1 LDEITLLASGAFS
14 VNTVLWIDEGATGT
28 QHVYFQDGPERL
40 QVLFAA
46 GLPAAF
52 ELLKTSAIAAVL
64 VHLPIEHFS
73 ASEALRQ
80 IHDKGCR
87 VPIVLYEPTGVVS
100 KAREL
105 TQDGAFQYVSHP
117 VKSEELRELLSVAIR
132 HHGSQREAQRGTQ
145 REIKAGA
152 SSEQPNSRNFLVGS
166 SGPMR
171 EVVEIIEL
179 VASRR
184 STVLITGE
192 TGTGKEVAARA
203 LHLSSS
209 RSASRMVAI
218 NCAALPDHLL
228 EAELFGHTKG
238 AFTGAINARV
248 GLFEQAQ
255 RGTIFLDEIG
265 EMPMPLQAKLLRV
278 LQEREIQRIGSSEPL
293 SIDVRVIAA
302 SNANLLEAVANR
314 HFRED
319 LYYRLNVVAL
329 RMPALR
335 DRPSDIPELAEHFL
349 HKIAEHEPSWRKH
362 LSPQALEIFLKYSW
376 PGNVRQLEHALES
389 ACALS
394 GARSVLY
401 PGDFDLPAEIQPSE
415 FGSLSSLD
423 VPESGINFE
432 ELMTGIERRLLERA
446 LAKSGGNKARAAS
459 MLHMK
464 RTTLL
469 SKFKSLEV
477 CA

>member
-1 LDEITLLASGAFS
+1 M
-14 VNTVLWIDEGATGT
+14 NTVLWIDESATGS
-28 QHVYFQDGPERL
+28 QHVYLKDGPERL

-46 GLPAAF
+46 TFPAAF
-52 ELLKTSAIAAVL
+52 ELLKTHAIGAVL
-64 VHLPIEHFS
+64 VHLPIADSTGQEVL
-73 ASEALRQ
+73 EQ
-80 IHDKGCR
+80 IHQQGCR
-87 VPIVLYEPTGVVS
+87 VPIVLYEPAGVVS
-100 KAREL
+100 KALEL
-105 TQDGAFQYVSHP
+105 TQGGAFQYVSHP
-117 VKSEELRELLSVAIR
+117 VKPEELCELLAVAIR
-132 HHGSQREAQRGTQ
+132 HHGAQREPQ
-145 REIKAGA
+145 REGKGGA
-152 SSEQPNSRNFLVGS
+152 LSQQPNLLNFLVGS

-179 VASRR
+179 VANRR

-203 LHLSSS
+203 LHVASS

-248 GLFEQAQ
+248 GLFEQAH

-265 EMPMPLQAKLLRV
+265 EMPLSLQAKLLRV

-314 HFRED
+314 RFRED

-349 HKIAEHEPSWRKH
+349 HKISEHEPSWRKQ
-362 LSPQALEIFLKYSW
+362 LSPQALDMFLKYAW

-394 GARSVLY
+394 GSRSILY
-401 PGDFDLPAEIQPSE
+401 PGDFDLPAEVQSSE

>member
-1 LDEITLLASGAFS
+1 
-14 VNTVLWIDEGATGT
+14 
-28 QHVYFQDGPERL
+28 VYLKDGPERL

-46 GLPAAF
+46 SLSAAF
-52 ELLKTSAIAAVL
+52 ELLKSHPIGAVL
-64 VHLPIEHFS
+64 VHLPIADSTAAEV
-73 ASEALRQ
+73 LQQ
-80 IHDKGCR
+80 IHGEGCR
-87 VPIVLYEPTGVVS
+87 VPVVLYEPGGVVS

-105 TQDGAFQYVSHP
+105 TQGGAFQYVSHL
-117 VKSEELRELLSVAIR
+117 VKPEELCELLAVAIR
-132 HHGSQREAQRGTQ
+132 HHAAQRETQ
-145 REIKAGA
+145 RDAYREN
-152 SSEQPNSRNFLVGS
+152 QRDPNSRNLLIGS
-166 SGPMR
+166 SAPMR

-179 VASRR
+179 VANRR

-203 LHLSSS
+203 LHSSSS
-209 RSASRMVAI
+209 RSTSRMVAI

-238 AFTGAINARV
+238 AFTGAVNARV
-248 GLFEQAQ
+248 GLFEQAH
-255 RGTIFLDEIG
+255 RSTIFLDEIG
-265 EMPMPLQAKLLRV
+265 EMPLPLQAKLLRV

-314 HFRED
+314 RFRED

-335 DRPSDIPELAEHFL
+335 DRPSDIPELAQHFL
-349 HKIAEHEPSWRKH
+349 HKISEHEPTWKKQ
-362 LSPQALEIFLKYSW
+362 LSPQALEIFLKYGW

-394 GARSVLY
+394 GTRSVLY
-401 PGDFDLPAEIQPSE
+401 PGDFDLPAEVHISD
-415 FGSLSSLD
+415 FGPLSALD
-423 VPESGINFE
+423 VPEGGINFE

-446 LAKSGGNKARAAS
+446 LAKSGGNKARAAT

>member
-1 LDEITLLASGAFS
+1 M
-14 VNTVLWIDEGATGT
+14 NTVLWIDESATGS
-28 QHVYFQDGPERL
+28 QHVYLKDGPERL

-52 ELLKTSAIAAVL
+52 ELLEKHPIGAVL
-64 VHLPIEHFS
+64 VQLPIGDS
-73 ASEALRQ
+73 TASEVLQQ
-80 IHDKGCR
+80 IHSEGCR
-87 VPIVLYEPTGVVS
+87 VPVVLYEPGGVVS

-105 TQDGAFQYVSHP
+105 TQGGAFQYVSHL
-117 VKSEELRELLSVAIR
+117 VKPEELCELLAVAIR
-132 HHGSQREAQRGTQ
+132 HHAAHRETQ
-145 REIKAGA
+145 RETQRDPKTGA
-152 SSEQPNSRNFLVGS
+152 ASDQLTSRNLLIGS
-166 SGPMR
+166 SAPMR

-203 LHLSSS
+203 LHSSSS
-209 RSASRMVAI
+209 RSGSRMVAI

-238 AFTGAINARV
+238 AFTGAVNARV
-248 GLFEQAQ
+248 GLFEQAH

-265 EMPMPLQAKLLRV
+265 EMPLPLQAKLLRV

-302 SNANLLEAVANR
+302 SNANLLEAVAHR
-314 HFRED
+314 RFRED

-335 DRPSDIPELAEHFL
+335 DRPSDIPELTEHFL
-349 HKIAEHEPSWRKH
+349 HKISEHEPTWRKQ
-362 LSPQALEIFLKYSW
+362 LSPQALEVFLKYSW

-401 PGDFDLPAEIQPSE
+401 PGDFDLPAEVQISE
-415 FGSLSSLD
+415 FGPLSALD
-423 VPESGINFE
+423 VPEGGVNFE

-446 LAKSGGNKARAAS
+446 LAKSGGNKARAAT

>member
-1 LDEITLLASGAFS
+1 
-14 VNTVLWIDEGATGT
+14 VNTVLWIDESATGT
-28 QHVYFQDGPERL
+28 EHVFVKDGPEKL

-46 GLPAAF
+46 SLEDAF
-52 ELLKTSAIAAVL
+52 DSFKASPIDAVL
-64 VHLPIEHFS
+64 VRLPVAGS
-73 ASEALRQ
+73 SGSEVLQQ
-80 IHDKGCR
+80 IHEQGCK
-87 VPIVLYEPTGVVS
+87 VPIVIYEPAGSVS
-100 KAREL
+100 RALDL
-105 TQDGAFQYVSHP
+105 TQRGAFQYVSHP
-117 VKSEELRELLSVAIR
+117 VKPEELCELLAVAIR
-132 HHGSQREAQRGTQ
+132 HYYGKSLGGQLNTASQPARSWRDL
-145 REIKAGA
+145 
-152 SSEQPNSRNFLVGS
+152 LVGS
-166 SGPMR
+166 SGAMR
-171 EVVEIIEL
+171 EVVEIVEL
-179 VASRR
+179 VGNRR

-203 LHLSSS
+203 LHMASN
-209 RSASRMVAI
+209 RSASKMVAV

-238 AFTGAINARV
+238 AFTGAVNARV
-248 GLFEQAQ
+248 GLFEQAH

-265 EMPMPLQAKLLRV
+265 EMPLPLQAKLLRV
-278 LQEREIQRIGSSEPL
+278 LQEREIQRIGSSEPV

-302 SNANLLEAVANR
+302 SNVNLLEAVANR
-314 HFRED
+314 RFRED

-335 DRPSDIPELAEHFL
+335 DHPTDIPELTAHFL
-349 HKIAEHEPSWRKH
+349 NKIAEHEPAWSKH
-362 LSPQALEIFLKYSW
+362 VSPQAMETFSKYSW

-389 ACALS
+389 AAALS
-394 GARSVLY
+394 GARAILY
-401 PGDFDLPAEIQPSE
+401 PGDFDLPDEVQTSE

-432 ELMTGIERRLLERA
+432 ELMNGIERRLLERA

>member
-1 LDEITLLASGAFS
+1 
-14 VNTVLWIDEGATGT
+14 VNTVLWIDESATGSR
-28 QHVYFQDGPERL
+28 HVYLKDGPERV

-46 GLPAAF
+46 SLPVAF
-52 ELLKTSAIAAVL
+52 ELLKAHSIGAVL
-64 VHLPIEHFS
+64 VHLPLADS
-73 ASEALRQ
+73 NPSEVLRQ
-80 IHDKGCR
+80 IHDEGCR
-87 VPIVLYEPTGVVS
+87 VPVVLYEPTGGAVS
-100 KAREL
+100 KALEL
-105 TQDGAFQYVSHP
+105 TQGGAFQYVSHP
-117 VKSEELRELLSVAIR
+117 VKPEELCELLSVAIR
-132 HHGSQREAQRGTQ
+132 HHGLHREAQRDGKTEQ
-145 REIKAGA
+145 A
-152 SSEQPNSRNFLVGS
+152 SSRNLLVGS

-171 EVVEIIEL
+171 EVVEIIDL
-179 VASRR
+179 VANRR

-248 GLFEQAQ
+248 GLFEQAH

-265 EMPMPLQAKLLRV
+265 EMPLPLQAKLLRV

-314 HFRED
+314 RFRED

-335 DRPSDIPELAEHFL
+335 DRPSDVPELAEHFL
-349 HKIAEHEPSWRKH
+349 RKIAEHEPAWRKQ
-362 LSPQALEIFLKYSW
+362 LSQQAIDMFLKYSW

-394 GARSVLY
+394 GSRSVLY
-401 PGDFDLPAEIQPSE
+401 PGDFDLPAEVHASE

>member
-1 LDEITLLASGAFS
+1 
-14 VNTVLWIDEGATGT
+14 VNTVLWIDESATGT
-28 QHVYFQDGPERL
+28 QHVYLKDGPEKL

-46 GLPAAF
+46 SLVAAF
-52 ELLKTSAIAAVL
+52 ELLKSQPIAAVL
-64 VHLPIEHFS
+64 AHLPIANFP
-73 ASEALRQ
+73 ALQVLRH
-80 IHDKGCR
+80 IHEQGCR
-87 VPIVLYEPTGVVS
+87 VPVVLYEPSGVVS
-100 KAREL
+100 KALDL
-105 TQDGAFQYVSHP
+105 TQSGAFQYVSQP
-117 VKSEELRELLSVAIR
+117 VKPEELCDLLAVAIR
-132 HHGSQREAQRGTQ
+132 HHAAQRE
-145 REIKAGA
+145 
-152 SSEQPNSRNFLVGS
+152 SSSPAATSRNFLVGS
-166 SGPMR
+166 SAPMR

-179 VASRR
+179 VANRR

-192 TGTGKEVAARA
+192 TGTGKEVAARS

-209 RSASRMVAI
+209 RAASKMVAV

-248 GLFEQAQ
+248 GLFEQAH

-265 EMPMPLQAKLLRV
+265 EMPLALQAKLLRV
-278 LQEREIQRIGSSEPL
+278 LQEREIQRIGSSEPV

-314 HFRED
+314 TFRED

-335 DRPSDIPELAEHFL
+335 EHPSDIPELAEHFL
-349 HKIAEHEPSWRKH
+349 NKIFEHEPSCRKQ
-362 LSPQALEIFLKYSW
+362 LSPPALGLLIKYTW

-394 GARSVLY
+394 GARSLLY
-401 PGDFDLPAEIQPSE
+401 PGDFDLPAEIQASE
-415 FGSLSSLD
+415 FGPLSSLD

>member
-1 LDEITLLASGAFS
+1 M
-14 VNTVLWIDEGATGT
+14 NTVLWIDESATGT
-28 QHVYFQDGPERL
+28 QHVYLKDGPERL

-46 GLPAAF
+46 SLPAAF
-52 ELLKTSAIAAVL
+52 ELLKTHPVGAVL
-64 VHLPIEHFS
+64 VHLPIANCA
-73 ASEALRQ
+73 ASEVLRQ
-80 IHDKGCR
+80 VHDEGCR
-87 VPIVLYEPTGVVS
+87 VPIVLYEPAGVVS
-100 KAREL
+100 RALEL
-105 TQDGAFQYVSHP
+105 TQGGAFQYVSHA
-117 VKSEELRELLSVAIR
+117 VKPEELCELLSVAIR
-132 HHGSQREAQRGTQ
+132 HHATQ
-145 REIKAGA
+145 QLAKSGA
-152 SSEQPNSRNFLVGS
+152 SSQPGDSRSLLVGS
-166 SGPMR
+166 SSAMR
-171 EVVEIIEL
+171 EVVEIIDL
-179 VASRR
+179 VADRR

-238 AFTGAINARV
+238 AFTGAVNARV
-248 GLFEQAQ
+248 GLFEQAN

-265 EMPMPLQAKLLRV
+265 EMPLPLQAKLLRV

-293 SIDVRVIAA
+293 PIDVRVIAA

-314 HFRED
+314 RFRED

-335 DRPSDIPELAEHFL
+335 ERPSDIPELTEHFL
-349 HKIAEHEPSWRKH
+349 HKVSEHEPAWRKH
-362 LSPQALEIFLKYSW
+362 VSEQALDTFLKYSW

-389 ACALS
+389 GCALS
-394 GARSVLY
+394 GSRTVLY
-401 PGDFDLPAEIQPSE
+401 PGDFDLPAEVQASE
-415 FGSLSSLD
+415 FGALSSLD
-423 VPESGINFE
+423 VPETGINFE

>member
-1 LDEITLLASGAFS
+1 MQVTLLASGAVS
-14 VNTVLWIDEGATGT
+14 VNTVLWIDESASGSRDVHLKGSA
-28 QHVYFQDGPERL
+28 EKL
-40 QVLFAA
+40 QILFA
-46 GLPAAF
+46 GSLSAAF
-52 ELLKTSAIAAVL
+52 DLLKTHPIGAIL
-64 VHLPIEHFS
+64 VHLPIADCTAAEV
-73 ASEALRQ
+73 LRC
-80 IHDKGCR
+80 IHDEGCR
-87 VPIVLYEPTGVVS
+87 VPIVLYEPAGVVS
-100 KAREL
+100 NAHGL
-105 TQDGAFQYVSHP
+105 TQGGAFQYVSHP
-117 VKSEELRELLSVAIR
+117 VKPEELCELLSVAIR
-132 HHGSQREAQRGTQ
+132 HHAAQRES
-145 REIKAGA
+145 KAP
-152 SSEQPNSRNFLVGS
+152 SSSGPPGKFLVGS
-166 SGPMR
+166 SAAMR
-171 EVVEIIEL
+171 EVIEIIEL
-179 VASRR
+179 VANRR

-238 AFTGAINARV
+238 AFTGAVNTRV
-248 GLFEQAQ
+248 GLFEQAN

-265 EMPMPLQAKLLRV
+265 ELPLPLQAKLLRV
-278 LQEREIQRIGSSEPL
+278 LQEREVQRIGSSEPL

-302 SNANLLEAVANR
+302 SNANLLEAVSNR
-314 HFRED
+314 RFRED

-335 DRPSDIPELAEHFL
+335 EHPADIPELAEHFL
-349 HKIAEHEPSWRKH
+349 NKISEHEPAWRKR
-362 LSPQALEIFLKYSW
+362 LSPQALDVFSKYPW

-401 PGDFDLPAEIQPSE
+401 PGDFDLPAEIQSSE
-415 FGSLSSLD
+415 FGPLSSLD

>member
-1 LDEITLLASGAFS
+1 
-14 VNTVLWIDEGATGT
+14 VNTVLWIDESATGT
-28 QHVYFQDGPERL
+28 QHVYLKDGPERL

-46 GLPAAF
+46 SFPIAF
-52 ELLKTSAIAAVL
+52 ELLKMHPIRAVL
-64 VHLPIEHFS
+64 VHLPIANFT
-73 ASEALRQ
+73 ASQALRQ
-80 IHDKGCR
+80 IHDEGCR
-87 VPIVLYEPTGVVS
+87 VPIVLYEPAGVVS
-100 KAREL
+100 RALEL
-105 TQDGAFQYVSHP
+105 TQGGAFQYVSHP
-117 VKSEELRELLSVAIR
+117 VKPEELCELLSVAIR
-132 HHGSQREAQRGTQ
+132 HHGVQRESKTGAATPQ
-145 REIKAGA
+145 A
-152 SSEQPNSRNFLVGS
+152 SSRSLLVGS

-171 EVVEIIEL
+171 EVVEIIDL
-179 VASRR
+179 VANRR

-203 LHLSSS
+203 LHVASS

-248 GLFEQAQ
+248 GLFEQAH

-265 EMPMPLQAKLLRV
+265 EMPLSLQAKLLRV

-302 SNANLLEAVANR
+302 SNANLLEAVAAR
-314 HFRED
+314 RFRED

-335 DRPSDIPELAEHFL
+335 DRPSDVPELAEHFL
-349 HKIAEHEPSWRKH
+349 HKISEHEAAWRKH
-362 LSPQALEIFLKYSW
+362 LSPQALDLFLKYSW

-394 GARSVLY
+394 GARSILY
-401 PGDFDLPAEIQPSE
+401 PGDFDLPAEVQASE

>member
-1 LDEITLLASGAFS
+1 MNI
-14 VNTVLWIDEGATGT
+14 VLWIDESATGS
-28 QHVYFQDGPERL
+28 QHVYVNEGADRL

-46 GLPAAF
+46 SLPAAF
-52 ELLKTSAIAAVL
+52 DLLKTQRIGAIL
-64 VHLPIEHFS
+64 VQLPIADCTAAEV
-73 ASEALRQ
+73 LGR
-80 IHDKGCR
+80 IHDEGCR
-87 VPIVLYEPTGVVS
+87 IPIVLYEPGGVVS
-100 KAREL
+100 KGPEL
-105 TQDGAFQYVSHP
+105 MQGGAFQYVSHP
-117 VKSEELRELLSVAIR
+117 VKPEELCELLAVAIR
-132 HHGSQREAQRGTQ
+132 HHAASREPQRET
-145 REIKAGA
+145 KAGA
-152 SSEQPNSRNFLVGS
+152 SAAAPPHNFLVGS
-166 SGPMR
+166 SAAMR

-203 LHLSSS
+203 LHLASG
-209 RSASRMVAI
+209 RAASRMVAV

-238 AFTGAINARV
+238 AFTGAVNTRV
-248 GLFEQAQ
+248 GLFEQAH

-265 EMPMPLQAKLLRV
+265 ELPLALQAKLLRV
-278 LQEREIQRIGSSEPL
+278 LQEREVQRIGSSEPL
-293 SIDVRVIAA
+293 PIDVRVIAA
-302 SNANLLEAVANR
+302 SNTNLLEAVANR
-314 HFRED
+314 RFRED

-329 RMPALR
+329 RMPPLR
-335 DRPSDIPELAEHFL
+335 ERASDIPELAEHFL
-349 HKIAEHEPSWRKH
+349 NKIAENEPAWRKR
-362 LSPQALEIFLKYSW
+362 LAPQALELFVKYSW
-376 PGNVRQLEHALES
+376 PGNVRQLEHAIES
-389 ACALS
+389 AGALS
-394 GARSVLY
+394 GTRAVLY
-401 PGDFDLPAEIQPSE
+401 PGDFDLPAEVQSSE
-415 FGSLSSLD
+415 FGSLSTLD
-423 VPESGINFE
+423 VPEGGINFE

>member
-1 LDEITLLASGAFS
+1 
-14 VNTVLWIDEGATGT
+14 VNTVLWIDESATGT
-28 QHVYFQDGPERL
+28 QHVYLKDGPERL

-46 GLPAAF
+46 GIPSAF
-52 ELLKTSAIAAVL
+52 ELLKTHPIRAVL
-64 VHLPIEHFS
+64 VHLPIANLA
-73 ASEALRQ
+73 ASQVLRQ
-80 IHDKGCR
+80 IHDEGCR
-87 VPIVLYEPTGVVS
+87 VPIVLYEPAGVVS
-100 KAREL
+100 RALEL
-105 TQDGAFQYVSHP
+105 TQSGAFQYVSHP
-117 VKSEELRELLSVAIR
+117 VKPEELCELLSVAIR
-132 HHGSQREAQRGTQ
+132 HYSAQRES
-145 REIKAGA
+145 KSGA
-152 SSEQPNSRNFLVGS
+152 ASPQPSSRNLLVGS

-171 EVVEIIEL
+171 EVVEIIDL
-179 VASRR
+179 VANRR

-203 LHLSSS
+203 LHVASS

-248 GLFEQAQ
+248 GLFEQAH

-265 EMPMPLQAKLLRV
+265 EMPLSLQAKLLRV

-302 SNANLLEAVANR
+302 SNANLLEAVAAR
-314 HFRED
+314 RFRED

-335 DRPSDIPELAEHFL
+335 DRPTDVPELAEHFL
-349 HKIAEHEPSWRKH
+349 HKISEHEPAWRKH
-362 LSPQALEIFLKYSW
+362 LSPQALDLFLKYSW

-394 GARSVLY
+394 GARSILY
-401 PGDFDLPAEIQPSE
+401 PGDFDLPAEVQASE

>member
-1 LDEITLLASGAFS
+1 M
-14 VNTVLWIDEGATGT
+14 NTVLWVDESATGT
-28 QHVYFQDGPERL
+28 QHVYLKDGPERL
-40 QVLFAA
+40 QVVFAA
-46 GLPAAF
+46 SLPAAF
-52 ELLKTSAIAAVL
+52 ELLKTQPILAVL
-64 VHLPIEHFS
+64 VHLPIADCA
-73 ASEALRQ
+73 ASEVLRQ
-80 IHDKGCR
+80 IHDQGCK
-87 VPIVLYEPTGVVS
+87 VPVVLYEPAGVVS
-100 KAREL
+100 KALNL
-105 TQDGAFQYVSHP
+105 TQSGAFQYVSHP
-117 VKSEELRELLSVAIR
+117 VKPEELCDLLSVAIC
-132 HHGSQREAQRGTQ
+132 HHAVQREPKT
-145 REIKAGA
+145 GA
-152 SSEQPNSRNFLVGS
+152 ASQPANSRNLLVGS

-171 EVVEIIEL
+171 EVVEIIDL
-179 VASRR
+179 VANRR

-203 LHLSSS
+203 LHVSSS
-209 RSASRMVAI
+209 RSGSRMVAV

-248 GLFEQAQ
+248 GLFEQAH

-265 EMPMPLQAKLLRV
+265 EMPLPLQAKLLRV

-314 HFRED
+314 RFRED

-335 DRPSDIPELAEHFL
+335 DHPSDIPELSEHFL
-349 HKIAEHEPSWRKH
+349 NKISEHEPSWRKR
-362 LSPQALEIFLKYSW
+362 LAPQALDMFLKYSW

-394 GARSVLY
+394 GTRSVLY
-401 PGDFDLPAEIQPSE
+401 PGDFDLPAEIQSSE

-423 VPESGINFE
+423 VPEGGINFE

>member
-1 LDEITLLASGAFS
+1 
-14 VNTVLWIDEGATGT
+14 VNTVLWIDESATGT
-28 QHVYFQDGPERL
+28 QHVFLKDGPDKVQL
-40 QVLFAA
+40 LFAA
-46 GLPAAF
+46 SLPLAC
-52 ELLKTSAIAAVL
+52 ELLKTHAVGAVL
-64 VHLPIEHFS
+64 VHLPVAKSCGAEI
-73 ASEALRQ
+73 LR
-80 IHDKGCR
+80 HLHEEGCK
-87 VPIVLYEPTGVVS
+87 VPIVLYEPAGVVS
-100 KAREL
+100 KALEL
-105 TQDGAFQYVSHP
+105 TQGGAFQYVSHP
-117 VKSEELRELLSVAIR
+117 VKPEELCELLCVAIR
-132 HHGSQREAQRGTQ
+132 HHQTKIGSLAQP
-145 REIKAGA
+145 
-152 SSEQPNSRNFLVGS
+152 PNSRSLLVGS
-166 SGPMR
+166 SNAMR
-171 EVVEIIEL
+171 EVIEIIDL
-179 VASRR
+179 VGNRR

-203 LHLSSS
+203 LHATSS
-209 RSASRMVAI
+209 RSASRMVAV
-218 NCAALPDHLL
+218 NCAALPEHLL

-238 AFTGAINARV
+238 AFTGAVNARI
-248 GLFEQAQ
+248 GMFEQAH

-265 EMPMPLQAKLLRV
+265 EMPLPLQAKLLRV
-278 LQEREIQRIGSSEPL
+278 LQEREIQRIGSSEPVA
-293 SIDVRVIAA
+293 IDVRVIAA
-302 SNANLLEAVANR
+302 SNANLLELVADR
-314 HFRED
+314 RFRED

-335 DRPSDIPELAEHFL
+335 DRPSDIPELTEHFL
-349 HKIAEHEPSWRKH
+349 DKIAEHESGRKH
-362 LSPQALEIFLKYSW
+362 ISAQAMDVFVKYYW

-401 PGDFDLPAEIQPSE
+401 PGDFDLPAEIPTAE
-415 FGSLSSLD
+415 FGPLSAFD
-423 VPESGINFE
+423 VPETGINFE

>member
-1 LDEITLLASGAFS
+1 
-14 VNTVLWIDEGATGT
+14 VNTVLWIDESATGSRDI
-28 QHVYFQDGPERL
+28 VVNDGPEKL
-40 QVLFAA
+40 HILFASS
-46 GLPAAF
+46 LPAAF
-52 ELLKTSAIAAVL
+52 DLLKAHPMGALLVQLPLAQCPDSEVL
-64 VHLPIEHFS
+64 
-73 ASEALRQ
+73 RR
-80 IHDKGCR
+80 IHDEGCR
-87 VPIVLYEPTGVVS
+87 VPVVLYEPAGVVS
-100 KAREL
+100 KAPGL
-105 TQDGAFQYVSHP
+105 MQGGAFQYVSHR
-117 VKSEELRELLSVAIR
+117 VKPEELCELLLVAIR
-132 HHGSQREAQRGTQ
+132 QHAAQRESG
-145 REIKAGA
+145 RESRTAA
-152 SSEQPNSRNFLVGS
+152 SARAVNLLVGS
-166 SGPMR
+166 SAPMR

-203 LHLSSS
+203 LHTASS
-209 RSASRMVAI
+209 RSGSRMVAI

-238 AFTGAINARV
+238 AFTGAVNTRV
-248 GLFEQAQ
+248 GLFEQAH
-255 RGTIFLDEIG
+255 RSTIFLDEIG
-265 EMPMPLQAKLLRV
+265 ELPLPLQAKLLRV

-293 SIDVRVIAA
+293 PIDVRVIAA
-302 SNANLLEAVANR
+302 SNTNLLEAVANR
-314 HFRED
+314 RFRED

-329 RMPALR
+329 RMPPLR
-335 DRPSDIPELAEHFL
+335 ERASDIPELAEHFL
-349 HKIAEHEPSWRKH
+349 DKISEHEPAWRKR
-362 LSPQALEIFLKYSW
+362 LSPQALDTFLKYSW

-394 GARSVLY
+394 GARSILY
-401 PGDFDLPAEIQPSE
+401 PGDFDLPAEIQASE

-423 VPESGINFE
+423 VPEGGINFE

>member
-1 LDEITLLASGAFS
+1 M
-14 VNTVLWIDEGATGT
+14 NTVLWIDESATGS
-28 QHVYFQDGPERL
+28 QHVYFKDGPERL

-46 GLPAAF
+46 SFPAAF
-52 ELLKTSAIAAVL
+52 ELLKTHPVGALL
-64 VHLPIEHFS
+64 VHLPMADCT
-73 ASEALRQ
+73 ASEALVR
-80 IHDKGCR
+80 IHDEGCR
-87 VPIVLYEPTGVVS
+87 VPMVLYEPAGVVS
-100 KAREL
+100 KAPEL
-105 TQDGAFQYVSHP
+105 IQSGAFQYVSHP
-117 VKSEELRELLSVAIR
+117 VKPEELCELLSIAIR
-132 HHGSQREAQRGTQ
+132 QHGASRET
-145 REIKAGA
+145 KAGA
-152 SSEQPNSRNFLVGS
+152 STGQSRGFLVGS
-166 SGPMR
+166 SAPMR
-171 EVVEIIEL
+171 EVIEIIEL
-179 VASRR
+179 VANRR

-192 TGTGKEVAARA
+192 TGTGKEMAARA

-209 RSASRMVAI
+209 RSGSRMVAV

-238 AFTGAINARV
+238 AFTGAVNTRV
-248 GLFEQAQ
+248 GLFEQAH
-255 RGTIFLDEIG
+255 RSTIFLDEIG
-265 EMPMPLQAKLLRV
+265 ELPLPLQAKLLRV

-314 HFRED
+314 RFRED

-329 RMPALR
+329 RMPSLR
-335 DRPSDIPELAEHFL
+335 EHPSDIPELAEHFL
-349 HKIAEHEPSWRKH
+349 DKVSEHEPSWRKR
-362 LSPQALEIFLKYSW
+362 LSPQALDMFLKYSW
-376 PGNVRQLEHALES
+376 PGNVRQLEHAIES

-401 PGDFDLPAEIQPSE
+401 PGDFDLPAEIQTSE
-415 FGSLSSLD
+415 FGSLSLLD

>member
-1 LDEITLLASGAFS
+1 
-14 VNTVLWIDEGATGT
+14 VNTVLWIDESATGS
-28 QHVYFQDGPERL
+28 QHVYFKDGPERL
-40 QVLFAA
+40 KVVFAA
-46 GLPAAF
+46 TFSAAF
-52 ELLKTSAIAAVL
+52 ELLKTHSIGAVL
-64 VHLPIEHFS
+64 VHLPI
-73 ASEALRQ
+73 ADCAAADVLGR
-80 IHDKGCR
+80 IHEEGCR
-87 VPIVLYEPTGVVS
+87 VPVVLYEPAGVVS
-100 KAREL
+100 KAPGL
-105 TQDGAFQYVSHP
+105 TQGGAFQYVSHP
-117 VKSEELRELLSVAIR
+117 VKPEELCELLSVAIR
-132 HHGSQREAQRGTQ
+132 HHAAHREAL
-145 REIKAGA
+145 REGKAGTP
-152 SSEQPNSRNFLVGS
+152 SGQPRNLLVGS
-166 SGPMR
+166 SSGMR
-171 EVVEIIEL
+171 EVIEIIEL
-179 VASRR
+179 VANRR

-238 AFTGAINARV
+238 AFTGAVNTRI
-248 GLFEQAQ
+248 GLFEQAH

-265 EMPMPLQAKLLRV
+265 ELPLPLQAKLLRV

-293 SIDVRVIAA
+293 AIDVRVIAA

-314 HFRED
+314 TFRED

-335 DRPSDIPELAEHFL
+335 EHPTDIGELAEHFL
-349 HKIAEHEPSWRKH
+349 DKISEHEPAVRKR
-362 LSPQALEIFLKYSW
+362 LSPQALEMFTKYYW

-394 GARSVLY
+394 GERSVLY
-401 PGDFDLPAEIQPSE
+401 PGDFDLPAEMQSSQ
-415 FGSLSSLD
+415 FGSLSALD

-446 LAKSGGNKARAAS
+446 LAKSGGNKARAAN

>member
-1 LDEITLLASGAFS
+1 
-14 VNTVLWIDEGATGT
+14 
-28 QHVYFQDGPERL
+28 
-40 QVLFAA
+40 
-46 GLPAAF
+46 
-52 ELLKTSAIAAVL
+52 LLKTHSIGAVL
-64 VHLPIEHFS
+64 VHLPIADCTATEV
-73 ASEALRQ
+73 LQQ
-80 IHDKGCR
+80 IHGEGCR
-87 VPIVLYEPTGVVS
+87 VPIVLYEPGGTVS

-105 TQDGAFQYVSHP
+105 TQGGAFQYVSHL
-117 VKSEELRELLSVAIR
+117 VKPEELCELLAVAIR
-132 HHGSQREAQRGTQ
+132 HHGTHHATQ
-145 REIKAGA
+145 RDTRTGA
-152 SSEQPNSRNFLVGS
+152 TEPANSRKFLIGS
-166 SGPMR
+166 SAPMR
-171 EVVEIIEL
+171 EVVEIIDL
-179 VASRR
+179 VANRR

-203 LHLSSS
+203 LHCSSS
-209 RSASRMVAI
+209 RSGSRMVAV

-248 GLFEQAQ
+248 GLFEQAH

-265 EMPMPLQAKLLRV
+265 EMPLPLQAKLLRV

-314 HFRED
+314 RFRED

-335 DRPSDIPELAEHFL
+335 NRPSDIPELAEHFL
-349 HKIAEHEPSWRKH
+349 HKIAEHEPAWRKH
-362 LSPQALEIFLKYSW
+362 LSPQALDMFLKYSW

-401 PGDFDLPAEIQPSE
+401 PGDFDLPAEVQSSE

-459 MLHMK
+459 MLNMK

>member
-1 LDEITLLASGAFS
+1 
-14 VNTVLWIDEGATGT
+14 VNTVLWIDESATGT
-28 QHVYFQDGPERL
+28 QNVFWKDGPDRL

-46 GLPAAF
+46 SLSAAF
-52 ELLKTSAIAAVL
+52 QLLKTQPIGAVL
-64 VHLPIEHFS
+64 AHLPVERLS
-73 ASEALRQ
+73 AAEVLREMQ
-80 IHDKGCR
+80 AQGCR
-87 VPIVLYEPTGVVS
+87 VPIVLYEPSGAVS
-100 KAREL
+100 RALEL
-105 TQDGAFQYVSHP
+105 TQGGAFQYVSHA
-117 VKSEELRELLSVAIR
+117 VKPEELCELLVVAIR
-132 HHGSQREAQRGTQ
+132 HHAAQREAQR
-145 REIKAGA
+145 ENKSFGA
-152 SSEQPNSRNFLVGS
+152 SEQADFRKFLVGS

-171 EVVEIIEL
+171 EVTEIIEL

-203 LHLSSS
+203 LHMASN
-209 RSASRMVAI
+209 RAASRMVAI

-248 GLFEQAQ
+248 GLFEQAH

-265 EMPMPLQAKLLRV
+265 EMPLSLQAKLLRV

-314 HFRED
+314 RFRED

-335 DRPSDIPELAEHFL
+335 DRRSDIAELAEHFL
-349 HKIAEHEPSWRKH
+349 DKIAEHEPAARKR
-362 LSPQALEIFLKYSW
+362 LAPQAVDLFLKYSW

-389 ACALS
+389 ASALS
-394 GARSVLY
+394 GARMLLH
-401 PGDFDLPAEIQPSE
+401 PGDFDLPAEMAPSD
-415 FGSLSSLD
+415 FGPLSALD
-423 VPESGINFE
+423 VPEGGINFE

>member
-1 LDEITLLASGAFS
+1 
-14 VNTVLWIDEGATGT
+14 VNTVLWIDERAAIT
-28 QHVYFQDGPERL
+28 QHVFVKDDPEKL

-46 GLPAAF
+46 SLTDAF
-52 ELLKTSAIAAVL
+52 DLLQASPIHAVL
-64 VHLPIEHFS
+64 VHLPIAECS
-73 ASEALRQ
+73 GAEVLRQ
-80 IHDKGCR
+80 IHEQGCK
-87 VPIVLYEPTGVVS
+87 VPIVIYEPAGAVS
-100 KAREL
+100 RAHDL
-105 TQDGAFQYVSHP
+105 TQRGAFQYVAHT
-117 VKSEELRELLSVAIR
+117 VKPEELCELLAVAIR
-132 HHGSQREAQRGTQ
+132 HH
-145 REIKAGA
+145 AG
-152 SSEQPNSRNFLVGS
+152 QPNGQAGGKSNAAQQPMRSWRDLLVGS
-166 SGPMR
+166 SSAMR
-171 EVVEIIEL
+171 EVVEIVEL
-179 VASRR
+179 VGNRR
-184 STVLITGE
+184 ATVLLTGE

-203 LHLSSS
+203 LHMAGH
-209 RSASRMVAI
+209 RSAARMVAV

-238 AFTGAINARV
+238 AFTGAVNARV
-248 GLFEQAQ
+248 GLFEQAH
-255 RGTIFLDEIG
+255 RGTILLDEIG
-265 EMPMPLQAKLLRV
+265 EMPLPLQAKLLRV
-278 LQEREIQRIGSSEPL
+278 LQEREIQRIGSSEPV

-302 SNANLLEAVANR
+302 SNVNLLEEVANR
-314 HFRED
+314 RFRED

-335 DRPSDIPELAEHFL
+335 EHASDIPELAAHFL
-349 HKIAEHEPSWRKH
+349 DKIAEHEPAWRKH
-362 LSPQALEIFLKYSW
+362 ISSQAMEMLLRYSW

-389 ACALS
+389 AAALS
-394 GARSVLY
+394 GARSILY
-401 PGDFDLPAEIQPSE
+401 PGDFDLPAEICPSE
-415 FGSLSSLD
+415 FGPLSALD

>member
-1 LDEITLLASGAFS
+1 
-14 VNTVLWIDEGATGT
+14 
-28 QHVYFQDGPERL
+28 VYFKDGPERL

-46 GLPAAF
+46 SLPAAF
-52 ELLKTSAIAAVL
+52 ESLKTHPIGAIL
-64 VHLPIEHFS
+64 IHLPIAGRTAAEV
-73 ASEALRQ
+73 LQQ
-80 IHDKGCR
+80 IHEAGCL

-100 KAREL
+100 RAREL
-105 TQDGAFQYVSHP
+105 TQGGAFQYVSHL
-117 VKSEELRELLSVAIR
+117 VKPEELCELLSVAIR
-132 HHGSQREAQRGTQ
+132 HHGSHGEP
-145 REIKAGA
+145 KPGA
-152 SSEQPNSRNFLVGS
+152 SSGQPNSRNLLVGS

-171 EVVEIIEL
+171 EVVEIIDL
-179 VASRR
+179 VANRR

-203 LHLSSS
+203 LHLSSN

-248 GLFEQAQ
+248 GLFEQAH
-255 RGTIFLDEIG
+255 RSTIFLDEIG
-265 EMPMPLQAKLLRV
+265 EMPLPLQVKLLRV

-302 SNANLLEAVANR
+302 SNVNLLEAVANR
-314 HFRED
+314 RFRED

-329 RMPALR
+329 RMLALR
-335 DRPSDIPELAEHFL
+335 DRPSDIPELVEHFL
-349 HKIAEHEPSWRKH
+349 NKIAEHEPVGRKH
-362 LSPQALEIFLKYSW
+362 LSPQALETFLKYSW

-389 ACALS
+389 AGALS

-401 PGDFDLPAEIQPSE
+401 PGDFDLPAEIRASE
-415 FGSLSSLD
+415 FGPLSALD

-446 LAKSGGNKARAAS
+446 LAKSGGNKARAAN
-459 MLHMK
+459 MLQMK